1 MSVLGKSQAFSWD
14 ENNKVK
20 KLKSK
25 ILCSP
30 PNPMPGLK
38 QMGLLSAP
46 LTSAVWWQKSIEW
59 LGLSRQRSRSG
70 GREAMACLRLGPD
83 WVQAV
88 QLKRFLLLTSY
99 LARHAAC
106 GVPCSHGC
114 CLTDPPNTPREGR
127 AAVRYPLKTQETE
140 AQKSLELTQDLTIN

>member
-1 MSVLGKSQAFSWD
+1 MSVLGKSQAFFWD

-30 PNPMPGLK
+30 SNPMPGLK
-38 QMGLLSAP
+38 QMGLLSAS

-70 GREAMACLRLGPD
+70 GREAMACLRLGLD
-83 WVQAV
+83 WVQAI
-88 QLKRFLLLTSY
+88 QLKHFLLFTSY

-106 GVPCSHGC
+106 GIPCFHGC
-114 CLTDPPNTPREGR
+114 CLTDPPNTSRVGR
-127 AAVRYPLKTQETE
+127 AGVVYPLKAQETE
-140 AQKSLELTQDLTIN
+140 AQNSPELTQDHTIN